1 MFGTPANAA
10 TTTPDA
16 KLLKGNSTETSWA
29 TTLLSKIGAPVTDQ
43 NVSALTTWMKFEG
56 GGGGKSTGLGKNSA
70 MYNPLNTTQG
80 APGASSMNSVGVKSY
95 LSWDQGLDA
104 TVQTLM
110 NGKYTGILAALQQG
124 NNASGV
130 LSAVN
135 ASPWGTN
142 IPGYTAGNPAGTGAQ
157 TVNITLKIDKASDA
171 EAIALAKRV
180 KALLEKDSTVS
191 TIGSK

>member
-1 MFGTPANAA
+1 
-10 TTTPDA
+10 
-16 KLLKGNSTETSWA
+16 
-29 TTLLSKIGAPVTDQ
+29 
-43 NVSALTTWMKFEG
+43 
-56 GGGGKSTGLGKNSA
+56 
-70 MYNPLNTTQG
+70 
-80 APGASSMNSVGVKSY
+80 MNSVGVKSY

-104 TVQTLM
+104 TVKTLM
-110 NGKYTGILAALQQG
+110 NGKYGGILAALQQG

-157 TVNITLKIDKASDA
+157 TVNITLKIEKASDA